1 MSTRQTTLVRL
12 ALNHVT
18 TAASEVCGWAYR
30 TGGGYALRSSVLQR
44 CFRDMEAGAQHFL
57 TSTHVLKECGRELAG
72 LAEGQRW
79 TLLGLR

>member
-1 MSTRQTTLVRL
+1 
-12 ALNHVT
+12 
-18 TAASEVCGWAYR
+18 VCGWAYR
-30 TGGGYALRSSVLQR
+30 TGGGYALRASVLQR

-72 LAEGQRW
+72 LSQGQRW